1 MAYFKPRFYR
11 WGRESG
17 VLEYRIIANSQV
29 ITTGGFVNLVSGF
42 VDGADAG
49 ERIWG
54 LCIGFVVAPTNLPSS
69 EFRSGGIPLD
79 KLTAGTDYDGTYVSG
94 TLGTQKYTASGDNQ
108 TDKKVRAVIDVSP
121 DLVVSNVP
129 DATIGTTAGSELAGS
144 WTDLV
149 TDVQVDENN
158 AGNAFTTIAQLVI
171 LGLDPEDTTAGLY
184 MIMENQASGG

>member
-11 WGRESG
+11 WGGASG
-17 VLEYRIIANSQV
+17 IFEDRIIANSQV

-54 LCIGFVVAPTNLPSS
+54 LCVGIVGSLPSTK
-69 EFRSGGIPLD
+69 GIPLD
-79 KLTAGTDYDGTYVSG
+79 KMTSGVDYHGTYVAG
-94 TLGTQKYTASGDNQ
+94 TLGTQKYTAASDNQ
-108 TDKKVRAVIDVSP
+108 TVDQICARIDISP

-129 DATIGTTAGSELAGS
+129 DAAIGTTSGSNLAGNY
-144 WTDLV
+144 TDLI

-158 AGNAFTTIAQLVI
+158 NSAAFTTIAQLVI
-171 LGLDPEDTTAGLY
+171 LGVDPEDSTKGLY
-184 MIMENQASGG
+184 QVVERQDNN